1 MIKRSFTAGVRAV
14 LVTGLV
20 MTPSVVFPGTAAD
33 STQAIAF
40 VALLA
45 GILTFVEY
53 AGAAPS
59 LIDFRSAPP
68 INRLRFVTLLA
79 LLLVVTA
86 VVSDGTGHGGW
97 GSQVAALAAPVGQAL
112 DFPFSPV
119 HLLTIADPRNTA
131 SGVELVRDAAGL
143 GLVLSSVAVILT
155 LWILKTLD
163 WPLNNG
169 AFNVHVNLPMFDPT
183 SGGDVLAR
191 MKRDAQINI
200 ALGFLM
206 PFLTPALVGIV
217 SPFVTLLSP
226 AEPETL
232 IWIVSLWA
240 FLPTSLIIRGTA
252 LLRVAAL
259 IEEKRRRAYA
269 QRGDDGLQIA

>member
-1 MIKRSFTAGVRAV
+1 MIKRSFNAGVRAV

-20 MTPSVVFPGTAAD
+20 MTPSMVLPGPAVD

-45 GILTFVEY
+45 GVMTFVEY

-68 INRLRFVTLLA
+68 INRLRFVMLLV
-79 LLLVVTA
+79 LLLTVSA
-86 VVSDGTGHGGW
+86 VVSHGTGQAGW
-97 GSQVAALAAPVGQAL
+97 GSQIAALAALVGPAL

-119 HLLTIADPRNTA
+119 HLLTIADMRNTA
-131 SGVELVRDAAGL
+131 SGAELVRNAAGISL
-143 GLVLSSVAVILT
+143 ALSAIALLVT
-155 LWILKTLD
+155 LWLVKTLD

-191 MKRDAQINI
+191 LKRDAQVNI
-200 ALGFLM
+200 VLGFLM

-217 SPFVTLLSP
+217 SPVITLLSP

-232 IWIVSLWA
+232 IWIVSFWA
-240 FLPTSLIIRGTA
+240 FLPTSLIIRGAA
-252 LLRVAAL
+252 LMRIATL